1 MKIISINAGSSS
13 LKFSL
18 FNMENKE
25 LLISGTFERIGLD
38 GSFVTFKL
46 NDEKI
51 KKEVELKNHE
61 DAVKVLLNELIELK
75 VISSLEEI
83 DAVGHRLVHGGDVYS
98 ESVVITDEVMKTVDE
113 LSSLAPLHNPAN
125 LVGVKS
131 FKAVL
136 PNIPMVGVFDTAFHQ
151 TMEPQDF
158 MYACPYEYYEDHMV
172 RRYGAHGTSHKYL
185 AEESFKYLEGVKNPK
200 VISCHIGSGASI
212 CAIKDGKCVT
222 TSMGLSPLVGV
233 MMGTRTG
240 DIDASVIPYLCKQT
254 GKSVD
259 EIYSEFNKKSG
270 LIGISGVSNDTR
282 DVVAGAKEGNERCI
296 LALQMYTRR
305 IVDYIGQYYAR
316 LGGCDLIIFSA
327 GVGENGPEHR
337 TMICDEL
344 KEAFGVQLS
353 EELNAV
359 MRGGKEGLISTVDSK
374 IKVAV
379 IPTDEEVMIARDV
392 IRLAN
397 I

>member
-51 KKEVELKNHE
+51 KKEVELNNHE
-61 DAVKVLLNELIELK
+61 DAVKVLLDQLIELK
-75 VISSLEEI
+75 VINSLDEI

-151 TMEPQDF
+151 SMDKEA
-158 MYACPYEYYEDHMV
+158 YLYGVPYEWYTKYGV
-172 RRYGAHGTSHKYL
+172 RKYGFHGTSHNYITKTISEYL
-185 AEESFKYLEGVKNPK
+185 NRDDLK
-200 VISCHIGSGASI
+200 IICCHLGNGSSI
-212 CAIKDGKCVT
+212 TAIKDGKCID
-222 TSMGLSPLVGV
+222 TSMGFTPNAGLI
-233 MMGTRTG
+233 MGTRSG
-240 DIDASVIPYLCKQT
+240 DIDATLIPYVMEKS

-259 EIYSEFNKKSG
+259 EVINDLNKNSG
-270 LIGISGVSNDTR
+270 LLGISGISSDNR
-282 DVVAGAKEGNERCI
+282 DIEDGIKEGNEMCK
-296 LALQMYTRR
+296 LAQDMLIRKIVGYISMYNTF
-305 IVDYIGQYYAR
+305 
-316 LGGCDLIIFSA
+316 LGGADVICFTGGI
-327 GVGENGPEHR
+327 GENGIDVR
-337 TMICDEL
+337 KDIMNKITVL
-344 KEAFGVQLS
+344 GVNPS
-353 EELNAV
+353 EERNNI
-359 MRGGKEGLISTVDSK
+359 RGQLQLITSDDSK
-374 IKVAV
+374 IKCYVV
-379 IPTDEEVMIARDV
+379 PTNEELMIAEDTY
-392 IRLAN
+392 RLVN
-397 I
+397 N